1 MNFKDIFT
9 VSSGVSKK
17 PRNELLDFLRGG
29 AMLLVLWQH
38 ASAPGSNIVL
48 LFHMPLLF
56 ILSGYTEFLLGA
68 AEKKTFSAY
77 VCNRF
82 KRLIIPYFA
91 FEIINY
97 ILWVSGCIIKSKP
110 IPTVGAWINI
120 LCCLNTDLYTGFM
133 RLWFLPC
140 MFVCSCAFWL
150 LLKVSK
156 KNKLCLTVF
165 AIALFVLSW
174 CVSRFVPFRLPM
186 TVDIALMALPFLI
199 IGYIFGGILAK
210 LLASKNIPID
220 IVTVICC
227 YVILIFSNIHGAEMS
242 MYNSKYGNYIFS
254 ITAVLTGSVIF
265 LIVVKYIYWLFK
277 KLTVLKNFVLWFGY
291 NSLATFPIHLEI
303 KCVLT
308 MLGLPLINKW
318 PILLLSMLIFNIPIV
333 NIIANF
339 FPFLLGNMGKK
350 SSEVR
355 K

>member
-9 VSSGVSKK
+9 VSAGESKK

-29 AMLLVLWQH
+29 VMLIVLWHH

-56 ILSGYTEFLLGA
+56 ILSGYTEFLLGSV
-68 AEKKTFSAY
+68 EKKTFSAY

-82 KRLIIPYFA
+82 KRLIVPYFA

-97 ILWVSGCIIKSKP
+97 ILWVGGCIIKRKP
-110 IPTVGAWINI
+110 IPTVSALVNI
-120 LCCLNTDLYTGFM
+120 LYCISTEEYTGFS

-156 KNKLCLTVF
+156 KNKLCLSVF

-186 TVDIALMALPFLI
+186 TVDTALMALPFLI
-199 IGYIFGGILAK
+199 IGYICGEILAK
-210 LLASKNIPID
+210 LLASKKIPID
-220 IVTVICC
+220 IVIVLCC
-227 YVILIFSNIHGAEMS
+227 SAVLIFSNMHGARMA
-242 MYNSKYGNYIFS
+242 MYINKYGNYIFS
-254 ITAVLTGSVIF
+254 VTAALAGSVIF
-265 LIVVKYIYWLFK
+265 LVVVKYIYLLFK
-277 KLTVLKNFVLWFGY
+277 KLSFLNNFVLWFGY
-291 NSLATFPIHLEI
+291 NSLAIFPVHLEI

-308 MLGLPLINKW
+308 MVGLPLMNRW
-318 PILLLSMLIFNIPIV
+318 PVLLTAMVVFTIPIV
-333 NIIANF
+333 NIITNYF
-339 FPFLLGNMGKK
+339 SFLLGNIGKK
-350 SSEVR
+350 PLRVQ